1 MFGWFK
7 RKPAASVAASARAPT
22 AEPAPA
28 AEAAAPAYSG
38 QSFVADE
45 PIAGAAQD
53 RFRRAPF
60 ATRVADTIA
69 KRGEASSLV
78 IGIFGPWGDGKT
90 SVLQMMDE
98 RLNRYEDVIVV
109 RFNPWHFPSEEQL
122 LRGFFS
128 TLADALGKRLPNF
141 KERAGELLKDYGS
154 LLSVASLTFGGMVQF
169 KPGDAARGVGEA
181 MSNVSLNELKDRI
194 ERLLD
199 ESGKRMVIMVDDID
213 RLDRAETHSIFKLV
227 KLSASFRH
235 TAYVLAFDDE
245 VVAAALG
252 ERYGAGGHQAGRAFL
267 EKIVQVP
274 LHLPPADEISLRMI
288 AFDGVEAALK
298 QAEIDL
304 PQPAIDAF
312 VRRFV
317 DGLEPKLATPRM
329 AKIYTNALMFALPLL
344 KGEAN
349 IVDLMLMEGIRIL
362 YPGLYVAIRD
372 NPDVFLKS
380 DRENRMNGLDRAPRR
395 LDQLLEES
403 MPGAPAEEREQVR
416 DRLLSGLF
424 PRTTNMGY
432 GHEWDEIWGRDQKIC
447 VSGYFRRYFVY
458 SVPDGD
464 ISDGD
469 IRAFVGA
476 FARGEP
482 ADSRQRL
489 ESFVAR
495 RNMSGLIGAL
505 RRRADEFDPHTA
517 AGIGRAIVRNAD
529 LVPVERG
536 PMVLGGSTTQ
546 AGILISQ
553 LLKQVPAGPQRRDEA
568 ETLMRVAEPLPFA
581 IECLRWIRHSDERP
595 EYRLLE
601 DDGEGSLLAL
611 IVERIAAAHE
621 ASPAYIQFPDS
632 AQRIYWTWRKHV
644 GGELLGDLL
653 RERFGTDPAEVDQFL
668 DTYVGEAWELQ
679 TGLPVRSSFE
689 RQHYDDVA
697 SLVGAE
703 YVYDNLRERYGAQL
717 TDPQRY
723 GDSSW
728 SNARKI
734 AHQFAY
740 IHQHVATDLERPLE
754 HQA

>member
-7 RKPAASVAASARAPT
+7 RKPAASAVAPAPVPDE
-22 AEPAPA
+22 APAPEPAPA
-28 AEAAAPAYSG
+28 PAPAAKATAPAYPG

-90 SVLQMMDE
+90 SVLQMMEE

-128 TLADALGKRLPNF
+128 TLADALGKKLPNF
-141 KERAGELLKDYGS
+141 KERAGELLKNYGS

-181 MSNVSLNELKDRI
+181 MSNVSLDELKDRI

-362 YPGLYVAIRD
+362 YPSLYVAIRD

-380 DRENRMNGLDRAPRR
+380 DRENRMNGLANERETRGAASADVVAVRLRRPSCNKMWDVAQQSSPSKAATCQLGTGCAIACRRRIHVRIADAGVRSLSPRPVSDFAAIPGSSCLREARLSQTSPTVQKASRRAGHEVSVSPT
-395 LDQLLEES
+395 LLAMNNCCS
-403 MPGAPAEEREQVR
+403 MPIESE
-416 DRLLSGLF
+416 
-424 PRTTNMGY
+424 T
-432 GHEWDEIWGRDQKIC
+432 
-447 VSGYFRRYFVY
+447 
-458 SVPDGD
+458 
-464 ISDGD
+464 
-469 IRAFVGA
+469 
-476 FARGEP
+476 
-482 ADSRQRL
+482 RQ
-489 ESFVAR
+489 
-495 RNMSGLIGAL
+495 
-505 RRRADEFDPHTA
+505 
-517 AGIGRAIVRNAD
+517 
-529 LVPVERG
+529 
-536 PMVLGGSTTQ
+536 
-546 AGILISQ
+546 
-553 LLKQVPAGPQRRDEA
+553 
-568 ETLMRVAEPLPFA
+568 
-581 IECLRWIRHSDERP
+581 
-595 EYRLLE
+595 
-601 DDGEGSLLAL
+601 
-611 IVERIAAAHE
+611 
-621 ASPAYIQFPDS
+621 
-632 AQRIYWTWRKHV
+632 
-644 GGELLGDLL
+644 
-653 RERFGTDPAEVDQFL
+653 
-668 DTYVGEAWELQ
+668 
-679 TGLPVRSSFE
+679 
-689 RQHYDDVA
+689 
-697 SLVGAE
+697 
-703 YVYDNLRERYGAQL
+703 
-717 TDPQRY
+717 
-723 GDSSW
+723 
-728 SNARKI
+728 
-734 AHQFAY
+734 
-740 IHQHVATDLERPLE
+740 
-754 HQA
+754 